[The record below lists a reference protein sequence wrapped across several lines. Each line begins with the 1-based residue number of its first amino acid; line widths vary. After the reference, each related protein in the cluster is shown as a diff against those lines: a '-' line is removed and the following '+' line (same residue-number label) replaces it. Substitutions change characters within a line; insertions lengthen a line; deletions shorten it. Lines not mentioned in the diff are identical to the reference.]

1 MTACEVARKKAEDLN
16 NSGSVELGN
25 DNYEPAIKD
34 FNEAIKIKPDYAEA
48 YLNRA
53 RAYSGGFKDDQAIAD
68 YGQAIKLK
76 PDLAVAYFERAELYR
91 GVDESKAIDD
101 YTSAIKVKP
110 DYWNAYLARGTSNES
125 TTPDAAI
132 ADFTQVAQ
140 SSSELKVKAQAFLL
154 RRSTYRRKA
163 DNEHAM
169 ADFLTA
175 IALSADPFIRD
186 RADANLRV
194 LGYRPPPPNP
204 GLAAPNIFLQYIDA
218 KDGTGVEAIGD
229 SLQKNGFHVQSKDL
243 VRGSLY
249 RDVRYYSRGNI
260 ANAEKIRSIVADTL
274 ANQSKSNVKM
284 DLKVIYF
291 GDTYPYVPRDAIDV
305 WIPSLQKSL
314 QPIPQQPVDVIPRPT
329 KR

>member
-1 MTACEVARKKAEDLN
+1 VTACEVARKKAEDLN

-25 DNYEPAIKD
+25 DNYELAIKD

-132 ADFTQVAQ
+132 ADFTQIIQ
-140 SSSELKVKAQAFLL
+140 SSAELKVKAQAKLL
-154 RRSTYRRKA
+154 RGSTYERKA
-163 DNEHAM
+163 DLEHAR
-169 ADFLTA
+169 ADFLSA
-175 IALSADPFIRD
+175 IALTADPFIRD
-186 RADANLRV
+186 RVDAHLRNLR
-194 LGYRPPPPNP
+194 YRPPPQDPV
-204 GLAAPNIFLQYIDA
+204 LAAPNIFLQYIDA
-218 KDGTGVEAIGD
+218 KDGTAVEAIGD
-229 SLQKNGFHVQSKDL
+229 SLEKNGFHVQSKDL
-243 VRGSLY
+243 VKGSGY

-314 QPIPQQPVDVIPRPT
+314 QPIPQQPVDVIPRPG